1 MGCDIHGMLEVGD
14 YSWDHMR
21 KENKRFGWYNLGE
34 FEPCGRNYQ
43 VFGVIGDVR
52 NYAGVPFIAKQR
64 LGDLPEDSFDIV
76 SAPFEAWL
84 KAWGGDAHSTSYVT
98 LAEMKAYNTGV
109 TYQCNRLI
117 TSRGDDGKITSTCG
131 GTSGEHMGEVGE
143 VQIFE
148 EFDGGTE
155 RWHHIIDSMEKRKAM
170 IEAEWDGY
178 ELADDEVR
186 WVFFFDN

>member
-1 MGCDIHGMLEVGD
+1 MGCDIHGMLEVAD
-14 YSWDHMR
+14 YSWEFARDG
-21 KENKRFGWYNLGE
+21 NKQYGWHSLGE

-43 VFGVIGDVR
+43 VFGVIGNVR
-52 NYAGVPFIAKQR
+52 NYADIPFIAEQR
-64 LGDLPEDSFDIV
+64 LCNLPEDSYDMMSV
-76 SAPFEAWL
+76 QFEAWI
-84 KAWGGDAHSTSYVT
+84 KDWEGDAHSASYVT

-109 TYQCNRLI
+109 TFQCNRLI

-131 GTSGEHMGEVGE
+131 DTNGEHMSKVGE
-143 VQIFE
+143 VRIFE

-155 RWHHIIDSMEKRKAM
+155 RWLRIIDSMEKRKAM